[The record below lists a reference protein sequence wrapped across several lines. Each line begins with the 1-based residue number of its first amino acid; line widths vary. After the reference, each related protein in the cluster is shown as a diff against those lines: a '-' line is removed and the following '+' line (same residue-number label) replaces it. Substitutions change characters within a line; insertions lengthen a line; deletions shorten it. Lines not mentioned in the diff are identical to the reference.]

1 MKQLFAS
8 GFILG
13 AAALVM
19 STSSA
24 QQKAVEKSG
33 QHSEIRLEHLVAG
46 HLQELNG
53 KYKLRVTE
61 VTYDPSG
68 FIGSHHHVGPGIRCV
83 TSGQLSYEQ
92 PEKTAVY
99 KQGDCFFE
107 SGDVAHTAHNLTKKP
122 VILLNFELL
131 PTSWSEGS
139 AIPVPITP

>member
-8 GFILG
+8 GLILL

-19 STSSA
+19 NTSSA
-24 QQKAVEKSG
+24 QQKVVEKSG
-33 QHSEIRLEHLVAG
+33 QHSKLKLEHLVAG

-68 FIGSHHHVGPGIRCV
+68 FIGSHHHVGPGIRCI

-92 PEKTAVY
+92 PGRTATF

-107 SGDVAHTAHNLTKKP
+107 SGDVVHTAHNLTKEP

-131 PTSWSEGS
+131 PASWSEGS